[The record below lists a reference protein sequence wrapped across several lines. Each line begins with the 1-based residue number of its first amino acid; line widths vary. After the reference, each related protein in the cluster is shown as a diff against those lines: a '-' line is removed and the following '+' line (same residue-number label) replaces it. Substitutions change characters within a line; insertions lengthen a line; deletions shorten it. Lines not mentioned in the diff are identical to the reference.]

1 MSVRF
6 AIVTLALLA
15 LTLLVMVSF
24 LRNASHRP
32 RPLEPAQSVSH
43 APGS

>member
-1 MSVRF
+1 VSVRF

-15 LTLLVMVSF
+15 LTLLVLLFF
-24 LRNASHRP
+24 LRNASHSL
-32 RPLEPAQSVSH
+32 PLEPAQSVSH